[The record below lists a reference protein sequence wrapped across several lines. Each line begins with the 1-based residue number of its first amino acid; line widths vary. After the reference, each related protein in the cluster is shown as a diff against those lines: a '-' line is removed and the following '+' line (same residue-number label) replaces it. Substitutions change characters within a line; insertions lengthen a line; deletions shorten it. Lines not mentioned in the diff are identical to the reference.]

1 MYKLKKLNAMRA
13 ISFISFFLFVVSS
26 NTIIFGQV
34 NRCPIVIGPRGAQ
47 LIVSFESGKKIC
59 NNRVK
64 YVSILKTA
72 ISPKIGQD
80 LYKNI
85 YEATKS
91 DSIILVSKASD
102 KYFSAP
108 DGGIPFLMFKG
119 IGVSSYWL
127 GLEEYNGK
135 YYTLINDTILKV
147 IGYQEKKYRNTPD
160 GNKILM
166 TKGIGTNEFFVGSS
180 NGKIYKA
187 KGDDLVEQIGVY
199 DYFWLPPLEGS
210 KVQRA
215 IVMTKGMGPN
225 DKWCGEMDGIIY
237 IEK

>member
-1 MYKLKKLNAMRA
+1 MRT
-13 ISFISFFLFVVSS
+13 ISFISLFLFVVFY
-26 NTIIFGQV
+26 NTNIFGQV
-34 NRCPIVIGPRGAQ
+34 NRCPIVVGPRGAQ
-47 LIVSFESGKKIC
+47 LILSFESAKKIC

-64 YVSILKTA
+64 YVSILKTTN
-72 ISPKIGQD
+72 SPKTGQD

-91 DSIILVSKASD
+91 DSMILVSKASD

-108 DGGIPFLMFKG
+108 DGGFRFLMFKG
-119 IGVSSYWL
+119 IGVNAYWL

-166 TKGIGTNEFFVGSS
+166 TKGVGTNEFFVGSS
-180 NGKIYKA
+180 YGKIYKV
-187 KGDDLVEQIGVY
+187 KGDDLVEQIGVF
-199 DYFWLPPLEGS
+199 DYFWLPPIEDS

-215 IVMTKGMGPN
+215 IVMTKGMGSN
-225 DKWCGEMDGIIY
+225 EKWCGEMDGIIY